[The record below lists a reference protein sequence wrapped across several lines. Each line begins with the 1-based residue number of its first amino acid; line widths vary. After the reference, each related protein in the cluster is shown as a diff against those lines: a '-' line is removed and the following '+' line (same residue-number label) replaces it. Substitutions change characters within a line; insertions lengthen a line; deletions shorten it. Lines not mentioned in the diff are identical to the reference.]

1 MQRDAAGGWA
11 GIEAGGGGAR
21 RSEGKGEGG
30 RSWASESSAGETKL
44 GEFSFQ
50 SLGASQMALV
60 VNLHAHLSL
69 LSGYDSSCAP
79 EVQAQCPNLWT
90 VREFPPLT
98 FLAALPL
105 LDTQSRLPRPW
116 PCSEL

>member
-11 GIEAGGGGAR
+11 GIEAGGGG
-21 RSEGKGEGG
+21 GKGREREGG
-30 RSWASESSAGETKL
+30 AGPLSRLQERQSWG
-44 GEFSFQ
+44 FSFQ